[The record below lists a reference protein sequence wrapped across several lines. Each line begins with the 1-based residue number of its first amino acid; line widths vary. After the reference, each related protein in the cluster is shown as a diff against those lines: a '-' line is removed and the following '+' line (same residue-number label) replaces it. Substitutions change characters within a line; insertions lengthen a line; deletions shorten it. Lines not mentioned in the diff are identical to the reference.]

1 MNYFLPKKSVQKL
14 NWKCRKPCHQV
25 GDLFRTE
32 PIIICLIKLSALE
45 FYVIQLICCIHMLGQ
60 VSELA
65 LIPSLKNNVEF
76 FPPPMSYNSFAPGSY
91 W

>member
-14 NWKCRKPCHQV
+14 NLKCRKPCHQV

-32 PIIICLIKLSALE
+32 PIIVYLIKLSGLE
-45 FYVIQLICCIHMLGQ
+45 FLSNTINMLHSH
-60 VSELA
+60 VESSFRA
-65 LIPSLKNNVEF
+65 CIPSSKNNVEF
-76 FPPPMSYNSFAPGSY
+76 FPPLMSYNSFAPGSY